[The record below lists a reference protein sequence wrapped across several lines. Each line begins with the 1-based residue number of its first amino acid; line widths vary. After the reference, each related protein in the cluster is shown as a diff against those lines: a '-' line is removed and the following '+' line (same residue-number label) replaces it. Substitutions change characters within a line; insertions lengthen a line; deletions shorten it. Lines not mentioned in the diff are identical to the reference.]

1 MLYRHKKLNGIGKR
15 GGKNLN
21 ISFWVLMMGSLLYNH
36 SNTSCKDHHLFFL
49 FPRNALNRTNTAAV
63 KYLERQ
69 CFYFNSVSEVHIFY
83 RFRTND
89 TRLHVCSSHTSTTRR
104 TLTSTWQQTCTNKA
118 GAATECT
125 DQPLAWTQ
133 RASQSQWAILLSRP
147 GEQRTGGRQRRGK
160 RWRRSQGE

>member
-1 MLYRHKKLNGIGKR
+1 MLYRHKKLNGIGKKR
-15 GGKNLN
+15 KKAKYFL
-21 ISFWVLMMGSLLYNH
+21 SLWWVLCFITTQVLLAR
-36 SNTSCKDHHLFFL
+36 TTTFL

-63 KYLERQ
+63 KYLDRQ

-118 GAATECT
+118 EAATECT

-147 GEQRTGGRQRRGK
+147 GEQRTGGRQRRGR